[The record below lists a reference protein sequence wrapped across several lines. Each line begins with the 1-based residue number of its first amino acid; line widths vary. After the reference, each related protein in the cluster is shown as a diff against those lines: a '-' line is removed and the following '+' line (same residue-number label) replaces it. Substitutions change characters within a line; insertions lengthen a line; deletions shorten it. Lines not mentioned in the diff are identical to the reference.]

1 MALRFRTDV
10 AVVQVRAVSV
20 FLSFDGR
27 GNTRAVPGRLNTKD
41 EKLVNQEN
49 SGRVAVIAG
58 TGADMDSP
66 NGVIGRARI
75 GRARARRI
83 KVIVC
88 HRVTSVSVSTSNA
101 HTSRGAWRFSIR
113 TAVPHWSPLAADQPV
128 PGLLR
133 TEPER
138 GGATHRADAKTTIL
152 TFRPL

>member
-27 GNTRAVPGRLNTKD
+27 GNTRAVPGRVHTKD
-41 EKLVNQEN
+41 EKLVNHEN

-58 TGADMDSP
+58 TGADMGSP
-66 NGVIGRARI
+66 NGVIGSGRT
-75 GRARARRI
+75 GRAQARRI

-101 HTSRGAWRFSIR
+101 HTQQGRVAGLHPDSRA
-113 TAVPHWSPLAADQPV
+113 PL
-128 PGLLR
+128 
-133 TEPER
+133 EPAR
-138 GGATHRADAKTTIL
+138 C
-152 TFRPL
+152 

>member
-27 GNTRAVPGRLNTKD
+27 GNTRAVPGRVNIKD

-66 NGVIGRARI
+66 NGVIGRAQ
-75 GRARARRI
+75 ARRI

-101 HTSRGAWRFSIR
+101 QTSRGAWRASIR
-113 TAVPHWSPLAADQPV
+113 TAVLHWSPLAADQPV
-128 PGLLR
+128 PRLLR
-133 TEPER
+133 TEPGR
-138 GGATHRADAKTTIL
+138 GWATHRADAKTAII

>member
-27 GNTRAVPGRLNTKD
+27 GNTRAVPGRVNIKD

-66 NGVIGRARI
+66 NGVIGRVRM
-75 GRARARRI
+75 GRAQARRI
-83 KVIVC
+83 KVLVC

-101 HTSRGAWRFSIR
+101 RTSRGAWRASIR
-113 TAVPHWSPLAADQPV
+113 TAVIHWSPLAADQPV
-128 PGLLR
+128 PRLLR
-133 TEPER
+133 TEPGR
-138 GGATHRADAKTTIL
+138 GWATHRADAKTAIL

>member
-27 GNTRAVPGRLNTKD
+27 GNTRAVPGRILTKD

-58 TGADMDSP
+58 TGADMDIP
-66 NGVIGRARI
+66 YGVIGSVRI
-75 GRARARRI
+75 GCAQARRI

-88 HRVTSVSVSTSNA
+88 HRVTSVSVSTS
-101 HTSRGAWRFSIR
+101 RGAWRASLR
-113 TAVPHWSPLAADQPV
+113 TAMLRWSPLAADQPV
-128 PGLLR
+128 PRLLR
-133 TEPER
+133 AEPGR
-138 GGATHRADAKTTIL
+138 GWATHRADAKTTIL